1 MMSMTKSGMTK
12 QFWPLLIV
20 PNDSCFDR
28 HDSYSSCAQVV
39 SVGGIGA
46 FGFSVYVIQLALQSF
61 QDTVGIKL
69 SPFLISQCI
78 KLNITF
84 SWNSVSSIENKCSY

>member
-1 MMSMTKSGMTK
+1 MMSMTMSGMTK

-20 PNDSCFDR
+20 PNDSCFHR
-28 HDSYSSCAQVV
+28 HDSYSSCAQVL

-61 QDTVGIKL
+61 QATVGINHFHHFL
-69 SPFLISQCI
+69 YPSVSNLISHF
-78 KLNITF
+78 IT
-84 SWNSVSSIENKCSY
+84 S